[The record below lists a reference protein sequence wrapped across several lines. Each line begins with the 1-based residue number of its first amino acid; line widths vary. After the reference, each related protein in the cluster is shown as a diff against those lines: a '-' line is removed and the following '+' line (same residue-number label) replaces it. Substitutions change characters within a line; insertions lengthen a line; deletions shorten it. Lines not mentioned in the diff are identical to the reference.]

1 MSGPTVAVLA
11 TRNAGKAREFDRL
24 LEGAFDLRTLR
35 ADIALPEETGE
46 TFAENARLKAET
58 VFAAL
63 GGSTAVLADDSG
75 LQVTALRGAPG
86 VQSAR
91 YAGENAR
98 DEENVQKLLAEL
110 RGRGDRT
117 ARFVCVLCLILPPP
131 PIEPRAQATPGRFMA
146 EGHVEGTIT
155 RAPRG
160 SDGFGYDPLFQP
172 LGWSET
178 LAEADPARKDT
189 VSHRGAAAR
198 ALLARLREAE
208 VIVHGT

>member
-1 MSGPTVAVLA
+1 VSGPTVVVLA

-117 ARFVCVLCLILPPP
+117 ARFL
-131 PIEPRAQATPGRFMA
+131 
-146 EGHVEGTIT
+146 
-155 RAPRG
+155 
-160 SDGFGYDPLFQP
+160 P
-172 LGWSET
+172 LGAAT
-178 LAEADPARKDT
+178 GLATIRSSSLWGGRRPSRRPIPLAKIRCRIGGRPQGLC
-189 VSHRGAAAR
+189 SR
-198 ALLARLREAE
+198 ACGKPRS
-208 VIVHGT
+208 

>member
-1 MSGPTVAVLA
+1 MSEPPVVVLA

-24 LEGAFDLRTLR
+24 LEGAFEVRALR

-46 TFAENARLKAET
+46 TFAENACVKAEG

-75 LQVTALRGAPG
+75 LQVTALSGAPG

-91 YAGENAR
+91 YAGESAR
-98 DEENVQKLLAEL
+98 DEENVQKLLAAL

-117 ARFVCVLCLILPPP
+117 ARFVCVLCLVLPVP
-131 PIEPRAQATPGRFMA
+131 PIGPSTQVTPARFMA
-146 EGHVEGTIT
+146 EGHVEGMIT

-160 SDGFGYDPLFQP
+160 SDGFGYDPVFQP

-178 LAEADPARKDT
+178 LAEADPIRKDT

-198 ALLARLREAE
+198 ALLARLREVE
-208 VIVHGT
+208 DTVHGT

>member
-1 MSGPTVAVLA
+1 MSGPTVVVLA
-11 TRNAGKAREFDRL
+11 TRNSGKAREFDRL

-91 YAGENAR
+91 YAGEDAR

-110 RGRGDRT
+110 RGRGDRA
-117 ARFVCVLCLILPPP
+117 ARFVCVLSLILPPRP
-131 PIEPRAQATPGRFMA
+131 AELRAQAAPAVFMA
-146 EGHVEGTIT
+146 EGLVEGTIT
-155 RAPRG
+155 GAPRG
-160 SDGFGYDPLFQP
+160 SDGFGYDPVFQP

-178 LAEADPARKDT
+178 LSEADPARKDA

-198 ALLARLREAE
+198 ALLARLREFE
-208 VIVHGT
+208 VSVHGT